1 MSQRLSASPFF
12 NTCIECCCCCWFFCF
27 CCKFVC
33 LVRFFLEGGGVI
45 TCKWI
50 EFRFRRLWHKIYSYV
65 YLPSALCPPRWPSVS
80 LRRSRPLYSKR
91 PVCMRKLQI
100 KQLYTQRELSEC
112 TIHLM
117 NLQGEKTKK
126 KYAIVYKLSL
136 KKID

>member
-12 NTCIECCCCCWFFCF
+12 NTCIECCCCWFFCF

-33 LVRFFLEGGGVI
+33 LVRFFWGGGVI
-45 TCKWI
+45 TCKWM
-50 EFRFRRLWHKIYSYV
+50 EFRFRRLWHKIYSTV